1 MNSFGVFKRASV
13 AAVLLLAAS
22 GWCCGSAGSESAS
35 ANTATSLSATVTV
48 RRGSFTRTVRV
59 AGITEAV
66 RNAAAVAPRLAG
78 QNNQTLTITKLVASG
93 ARVKAGEVLVEFDPQ
108 DQNRAAF
115 DRRTEFQ
122 DLEQQIR
129 RVEAEQATAY
139 AADETAMKQAENDV
153 SRAELDTRKNR
164 VLPPI
169 EADKN
174 NLALEEA
181 TARLTEV
188 RQARALRRRTAAAD
202 MKILEIRRARMEQTL
217 KHAEEN
223 AAYMVIRAPF
233 DGLSVVQPVF
243 KGSAMTEVQEGDDV
257 RPGMPIVSVVD
268 PTSMQVR
275 ARVSQVDRSLVAVG
289 QPARVTLDAYPGVS
303 FDGKVAQL
311 APLAITSSVTA
322 AVRGFVAIVSIAGS
336 DAVLMPDLSAA
347 VDVTVQQRENVLV
360 IPRESVAIDKTGAWV
375 MVKQG
380 GSFVRRAVTLGEV
393 GDVQVVVASGVAEGA
408 VLARRAAGGE

>member
-1 MNSFGVFKRASV
+1 MNSSRVFRWACR
-13 AAVLLLAAS
+13 AAVLVLAAS
-22 GWCCGSAGSESAS
+22 ACSCRSAESESVS
-35 ANTATSLSATVTV
+35 ANTATSSSATLTV
-48 RRGSFTRTVRV
+48 RRGTFTRTVRV

-78 QNNQTLTITKLVASG
+78 QNNSNLTITKLVASG
-93 ARVKAGEVLVEFDPQ
+93 ALVKEGEVLVEFDPQ

-115 DRRTEFQ
+115 DRLTEFQ

-181 TARLTEV
+181 QARLTEV

-217 KHAEEN
+217 KHAENN
-223 AAYMVIRAPF
+223 ATYMVIRAPF
-233 DGLSVVQPVF
+233 DGLAVVQPVF
-243 KGSAMTEVQEGDDV
+243 KGSAMTELQEGDDV
-257 RPGMPIVSVVD
+257 RPGMPIVNVVD
-268 PTSMQVR
+268 PKSMQVR

-289 QPARVTLDAYPGVS
+289 QAVRVTLDAYPGVS

-322 AVRGFVAIVSIAGS
+322 AVRGFVALISVSGS
-336 DAVLMPDLSAA
+336 DTVLMPDLSAA
-347 VDVTVQQRENVLV
+347 VDVTVQQRENVLAL
-360 IPRESVAIDKTGAWV
+360 PRESVAVDKTGAWV
-375 MVKQG
+375 RVKQG
-380 GSFVRRAVTLGEV
+380 GSFVRRAVTVGEI
-393 GDVQVVVASGVAEGA
+393 GDLQVIVASGVAEGE

>member
-1 MNSFGVFKRASV
+1 MNSSGVFRWSV
-13 AAVLLLAAS
+13 LAAVLLLASS
-22 GWCCGSAGSESAS
+22 GWACRSAGSESAS
-35 ANTATSLSATVTV
+35 ANTLSSSSATVTV
-48 RRGSFTRTVRV
+48 RRGTFTRTVRV
-59 AGITEAV
+59 SGITEAV
-66 RNAAAVAPRLAG
+66 RNAAALAPRLAG
-78 QNNQTLTITKLVASG
+78 QNNANLTITKLVASG
-93 ARVKAGEVLVEFDPQ
+93 GLAKKGDVLVEFDPQ
-108 DQNRAAF
+108 DQIRAAF

-139 AADETAMKQAENDV
+139 AGDETAMKQAENDV
-153 SRAELDTRKNR
+153 SRAELETRKNR
-164 VLPPI
+164 MLPPI

-181 TARLTEV
+181 KARLTEV
-188 RQARALRRRTAAAD
+188 RQARALRRLTAAAD
-202 MKILEIRRARMEQTL
+202 MRILEIRRARMEQTL

-233 DGLSVVQPVF
+233 DGLAVVQAVF

-257 RPGMPIVSVVD
+257 RPGMPIVNVVD

-289 QPARVTLDAYPGVS
+289 QSVRVTLDAYPGVS

-311 APLAITSSVTA
+311 APLAITSTVTM
-322 AVRGFVAIVSIAGS
+322 AVRGFVAVISIAGS

-360 IPRESVAIDKTGAWV
+360 LPRESVAFDKTGAWV

-380 GSFVRRAVTLGEV
+380 GSFVRRAVKVGEI
-393 GDVQVVVASGVAEGA
+393 GDVQVVVASGVAEGD